1 MDSFDQIS
9 RKGCTSLSAACM
21 VLDEIMQNITRHILE
36 QECKKKAPSKAISDI
51 ITLLMNISHQGEFL
65 DDPNKARND
74 KLVEDEPSEPFS
86 NLQDTF

>member
-1 MDSFDQIS
+1 
-9 RKGCTSLSAACM
+9 
-21 VLDEIMQNITRHILE
+21 
-36 QECKKKAPSKAISDI
+36 
-51 ITLLMNISHQGEFL
+51 MNISHQGEFL